1 MSLVQTVAP
10 ALEPVTAAD
19 VYANGRIIDTSLDGL
34 ITNILIPAA
43 RIYAEAYC
51 GRSFITQQWRL
62 VLDNWPYCEQRGL
75 AGAAIDLERGPVQSI
90 ESIKYLDSGTLTTV
104 ASTVYVS
111 DLTGPVPRVAPK
123 FGQIWPP
130 ISTPQI
136 GNVQV
141 NYTAGY
147 GATPASV
154 PGGLRHW
161 ILMRV
166 ETLLEN
172 AEEIA
177 VLQKGE
183 RLQELPYVDRLLD
196 PYMVVLA

>member
-1 MSLVQTVAP
+1 MSLVQTFAP
-10 ALEPVTAAD
+10 AIEPVTAAE
-19 VYANGRIIDTSLDGL
+19 VYANGRITDTSLDSL

-43 RIYAEAYC
+43 RLYAEHYC

-62 VLDNWPYCEQRGL
+62 VLDNWPYSDQRGL
-75 AGAAIDLERGPVQSI
+75 ACSAIDLERAPVQSI
-90 ESIKYLDSGTLTTV
+90 ESIKYLDSGTLITLGT
-104 ASTVYVS
+104 SVYVA
-111 DLTGPVPRVAPK
+111 DLSGPVPRITPK

-147 GATPASV
+147 GATAASV
-154 PGGLRHW
+154 PGGIKHW

-172 AEEIA
+172 AEEVAI
-177 VLQKGE
+177 LQKGKV
-183 RLQELPYVDRLLD
+183 QELPFVDNLLN
-196 PYMVVLA
+196 PYKIELA